1 MEIILTSSNGKIK
14 VVTGYDKERKLFQ
27 TCIVIN
33 DKEKELE
40 SFEDINEMVA
50 THDFW
55 CKVTGIIKQPYS
67 RNQVHLHAKAIFEI
81 VNRGGILSA

>member
-1 MEIILTSSNGKIK
+1 MEIILTSSNEKIK

-33 DKEKELE
+33 GKEKELE
-40 SFEDINEMVA
+40 SFENINEMVA

-55 CKVTGIIKQPYS
+55 CKVTGIIKQTY
-67 RNQVHLHAKAIFEI
+67 NKNEVDLHKKAISEI
-81 VNRGGILSA
+81 VNRGEILSA